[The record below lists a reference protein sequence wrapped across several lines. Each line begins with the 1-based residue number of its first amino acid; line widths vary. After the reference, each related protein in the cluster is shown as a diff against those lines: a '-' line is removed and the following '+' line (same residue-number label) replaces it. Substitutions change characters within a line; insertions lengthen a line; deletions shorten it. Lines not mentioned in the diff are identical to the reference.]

1 MTAQCPNN
9 GKRTIARK
17 YDVRLG
23 YDDVTILEAFL
34 TGKETIGTGHEQCAL
49 RDMLGRL
56 SELLGPV
63 GESDGLAPKYPEVST
78 EVDL

>member
-1 MTAQCPNN
+1 MKTQI
-9 GKRTIARK
+9 G
-17 YDVRLG
+17 VG
-23 YDDVTILEAFL
+23 IL
-34 TGKETIGTGHEQCAL
+34 
-49 RDMLGRL
+49 LGRL